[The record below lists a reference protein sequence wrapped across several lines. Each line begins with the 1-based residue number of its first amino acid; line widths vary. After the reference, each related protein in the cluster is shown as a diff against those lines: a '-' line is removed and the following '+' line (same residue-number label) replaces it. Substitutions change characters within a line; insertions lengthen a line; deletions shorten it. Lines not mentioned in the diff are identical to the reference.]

1 MIYKPL
7 VSIPFH
13 LLLRSIVNGGSRF
26 WFSKGRY
33 SMHQNHNGDIAA
45 SSTDREILTWPWPVT
60 LRLLDM
66 HESSQV
72 GREIEIVP
80 FLEYA

>member
-13 LLLRSIVNGGSRF
+13 FLLTSIVNGGS
-26 WFSKGRY
+26 WSWLSKGRY
-33 SMHQNHNGDIAA
+33 SVHQGHNWDIAT
-45 SSTDREILTWPWPVT
+45 SSTDHEIITQLWPVT

-72 GREIEIVP
+72 GREIEIVS
-80 FLEYA
+80 FLGYA